1 MSRLRGIQPFQMSVK
16 MQGITMLLDNPQ
28 AHLDVSP
35 TTAAPKVER
44 QVEEELRILRSDLPR
59 FSLSLASD
67 ERPTSPS
74 SLTGTALWRVLILL
88 S

>member
-1 MSRLRGIQPFQMSVK
+1 
-16 MQGITMLLDNPQ
+16 MLLDNPR

-35 TTAAPKVER
+35 TTAPPKVEP
-44 QVEEELRILRSDLPR
+44 QVEEELRIRKSDLSR

-74 SLTGTALWRVLILL
+74 SLTGTPLCHVLILL
-88 S
+88 P